1 MTFCQ
6 DPWSA
11 PRMRLKPGSRTERSS
26 AGRTADTANT
36 GFSNN
41 NNHYIF
47 RLDHP
52 YVLECAVCFLFG
64 VNYLKLKIL
73 TRIIPFVA
81 NHWSFLPIWGTKKT
95 QDINYN
101 LYKER
106 IIQHFNGEPIWLY
119 LRLTLYTMLSQF
131 SQKVLWCAV
140 EKRVLRW
147 WWWRGVC
154 LLLMNRNRVLSH
166 LQWQLRGFQ
175 GVFSIAVFHL
185 SFCLRLMKDSGSH
198 RWIESITLATR
209 TKSKSS

>member
-41 NNHYIF
+41 NNNHYIF

-73 TRIIPFVA
+73 TRIVPFVA

-119 LRLTLYTMLSQF
+119 LRLTLYRSEF
-131 SQKVLWCAV
+131 YGGGGGVF
-140 EKRVLRW
+140 
-147 WWWRGVC
+147 VC
-154 LLLMNRNRVLSH
+154 LFLMNRNRVLSH
-166 LQWQLRGFQ
+166 LQGQLRGFQ

-185 SFCLRLMKDSGSH
+185 SFCLRLMKDSVSH